1 MLIKKLSKEEQA
13 EGLTLDFVN
22 KINLQKKSSPV
33 MFKQNDKPA
42 SLMKCSTGFW
52 VRAEGEFLKDE
63 NGKLLILKERECQ
76 IARAR
81 YLFYHADEEKREEA
95 EKVLRK
101 RKEKIQNK
109 LDIFRKNIDAIKALT
124 DKKSSVHA
132 LNEILES
139 VSTNPQAIKEENAR
153 KIAALP
159 EMERQY
165 ELLVSNF
172 NNGNINFLLDILGI
186 EKIENPVTFKFDNED
201 DMRALKNAFGAAA
214 INEANGDVNLMYARL
229 KVEQT
234 YNL

>member
-33 MFKQNDKPA
+33 MFKQNDKLA

-139 VSTNPQAIKEENAR
+139 ASTNPQAIKEENAR
-153 KIAALP
+153 KIAVLP

-186 EKIENPVTFKFDNED
+186 
-201 DMRALKNAFGAAA
+201 
-214 INEANGDVNLMYARL
+214 
-229 KVEQT
+229 
-234 YNL
+234 

>member
-33 MFKQNDKPA
+33 MFKQNDKLA

-124 DKKSSVHA
+124 DKKIVC
-132 LNEILES
+132 
-139 VSTNPQAIKEENAR
+139 T
-153 KIAALP
+153 
-159 EMERQY
+159 
-165 ELLVSNF
+165 
-172 NNGNINFLLDILGI
+172 
-186 EKIENPVTFKFDNED
+186 
-201 DMRALKNAFGAAA
+201 RA
-214 INEANGDVNLMYARL
+214 
-229 KVEQT
+229 Q
-234 YNL
+234 

>member
-1 MLIKKLSKEEQA
+1 M
-13 EGLTLDFVN
+13 
-22 KINLQKKSSPV
+22 
-33 MFKQNDKPA
+33 
-42 SLMKCSTGFW
+42 
-52 VRAEGEFLKDE
+52 
-63 NGKLLILKERECQ
+63 LILKERECQ

-124 DKKSSVHA
+124 DKKSSAHA

-159 EMERQY
+159 EI

-172 NNGNINFLLDILGI
+172 NNGNINFLLDILRI
-186 EKIENPVTFKFDNED
+186 EKIENPVTFKFDNKD

>member
-42 SLMKCSTGFW
+42 SLMKCSTGWW

-63 NGKLLILKERECQ
+63 SGKLLVLKERECQ

-81 YLFYHADEEKREEA
+81 YLFNHADEEKREEA

-109 LDIFRKNIDAIKALT
+109 LDIFKKNIDHIKALM
-124 DKKSSVHA
+124 DKNSSAHQ

-139 VSTNPQAIKEENAR
+139 VITNPQAIKEENAR
-153 KIAALP
+153 KIATLP

-172 NNGNINFLLDILGI
+172 NNGNINFLLNILGI
-186 EKIENPVTFKFDNED
+186 EKIENPVTFKLDNED
-201 DMRALKNAFGAAA
+201 DMRALKNAFGTDA

-229 KVEQT
+229 KVEQN

>member
-1 MLIKKLSKEEQA
+1 MKKKEKKLKKYSENAKKRYKKIGYIQKEHRR
-13 EGLTLDFVN
+13 N
-22 KINLQKKSSPV
+22 K
-33 MFKQNDKPA
+33 
-42 SLMKCSTGFW
+42 SL
-52 VRAEGEFLKDE
+52 A
-63 NGKLLILKERECQ
+63 
-76 IARAR
+76 
-81 YLFYHADEEKREEA
+81 
-95 EKVLRK
+95 
-101 RKEKIQNK
+101 
-109 LDIFRKNIDAIKALT
+109 

-153 KIAALP
+153 KIAVLP